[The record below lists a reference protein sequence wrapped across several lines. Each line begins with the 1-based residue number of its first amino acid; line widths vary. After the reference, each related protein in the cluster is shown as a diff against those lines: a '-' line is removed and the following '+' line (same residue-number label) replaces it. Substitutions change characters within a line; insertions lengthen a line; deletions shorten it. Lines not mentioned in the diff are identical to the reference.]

1 MASVLLGERTLRCG
15 TGSGRGASGRRGAD
29 PRDGRRRLKRDGI
42 HGPGIAALMAEAGLA
57 RRHRTAAGLPSGR
70 PDGHNRLRPYY
81 HCRRAPADGKWSLRR
96 AEERMARYGKEHK
109 QATRQRIIE
118 TAGRR
123 LKRDGIDGSGVAT
136 LMADAGLT
144 NGAFYAHFPSKDDL
158 VAAAV
163 AGQLREQRESLSA
176 VPPGRAG
183 VEQYVRAYLSAGHR
197 DNPAGGCPS
206 AALLDEIGRCT
217 DATRQA
223 YTDGLL
229 AVIDDVAA
237 RLAPHDPP
245 SARVKTLSV
254 FALMAGTL
262 QLSRALADRQLADEV
277 LDHGIQ
283 NALALLDAE
292 QER

>member
-1 MASVLLGERTLRCG
+1 V
-15 TGSGRGASGRRGAD
+15 
-29 PRDGRRRLKRDGI
+29 
-42 HGPGIAALMAEAGLA
+42 
-57 RRHRTAAGLPSGR
+57 
-70 PDGHNRLRPYY
+70 
-81 HCRRAPADGKWSLRR
+81 
-96 AEERMARYGKEHK
+96 ARYGTEHK
-109 QATRQRIIE
+109 QATRQRILE
-118 TAGRR
+118 TAARR

-144 NGAFYAHFPSKDDL
+144 NGAFYAHFASKEDL

-163 AGQLREQRESLSA
+163 ADQLRGQRESLSA
-176 VPPGRAG
+176 VAPGRAG
-183 VEQYVRAYLSAGHR
+183 VEQYVREYLSVQHR
-197 DNPAGGCPS
+197 ADGCPS

-217 DATRQA
+217 DATKQA

-237 RLAPHDPP
+237 RLAPHNPP

-277 LDHGIQ
+277 LDQGIQ
-283 NALALLDAE
+283 NALALLGAG
-292 QER
+292 QQR